1 MILWKKSGNIE
12 KEVCELD
19 IYRLLLTAMWT
30 KALVSTVSGRISLY
44 DSGLYTVTEKYY
56 YCENN
61 TEKINVEKYS
71 CREKIYMPGGES
83 FAYRTEC

>member
-1 MILWKKSGNIE
+1 MIVWKKSGNIE
-12 KEVCELD
+12 REICDLD
-19 IYRLLLTAMWT
+19 ICRLLLTAMWT
-30 KALVSTVSGRISLY
+30 TTLISTLSRITILY
-44 DSGLYTVTEKYY
+44 DSGLYTFTEKCY

>member
-1 MILWKKSGNIE
+1 
-12 KEVCELD
+12 
-19 IYRLLLTAMWT
+19 LLTAMRT
-30 KALVSTVSGRISLY
+30 PPLISTFSGIIILY
-44 DSGLYTVTEKYY
+44 DSGLYTVTEKYF

-61 TEKINVEKYS
+61 TEKLKVEKYS

>member
-12 KEVCELD
+12 REICD
-19 IYRLLLTAMWT
+19 TDTCRLLLTAMWT
-30 KALVSTVSGRISLY
+30 TALISTVSGIIILY
-44 DSGLYTVTEKYY
+44 DSGLHAEKCF

-61 TEKINVEKYS
+61 TKKLNVEKYS